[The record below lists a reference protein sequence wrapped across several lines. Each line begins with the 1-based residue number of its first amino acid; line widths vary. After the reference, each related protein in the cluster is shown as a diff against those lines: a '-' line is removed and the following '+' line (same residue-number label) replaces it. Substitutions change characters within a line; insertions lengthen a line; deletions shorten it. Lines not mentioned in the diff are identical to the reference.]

1 MRSRARAKISSENL
15 QWGLFTSSTLV
26 LQKTNQQTEMIVLQR
41 IFQVLFNFVTE
52 ETAQMFLFFG
62 MFELVAMPHYNI
74 IIKDFCNIFA
84 VLSIIL

>member
-26 LQKTNQQTEMIVLQR
+26 LQKTNEQTEMIVLQL

-52 ETAQMFLFFG
+52 ETTQVFLFFR
-62 MFELVAMPHYNI
+62 MFKLVAMTRYHII

-84 VLSIIL
+84 QF